1 MKMTNN
7 EIYTTANQLVA
18 VFNDDTQR
26 LPIKINFY
34 LQKNKKTLVAL
45 AQDIEAARM
54 EIAKSYGT
62 LSEAQDQ
69 YIIPPENMEKAQKE
83 LNDLFDLEQEVPIGK
98 ISIDKIDEDLV
109 LSAGQMDALMFMI
122 DG

>member
-7 EIYTTANQLVA
+7 EIYTTANQLIA
-18 VFNDDTQR
+18 AFNDNTQR

-34 LQKNKKTLVAL
+34 LQKNKKILVAL

-54 EIAKSYGT
+54 EIARSYGT
-62 LSEAQDQ
+62 LNEAQDQ
-69 YIIPPENMEKAQKE
+69 YIVPPENMEKAQKE
-83 LNDLFDLEQEVPIGK
+83 LDDLFDLEQDVPISK

>member
-1 MKMTNN
+1 MRMTNN

>member
-83 LNDLFDLEQEVPIGK
+83 LNDLFDLE
-98 ISIDKIDEDLV
+98 
-109 LSAGQMDALMFMI
+109 
-122 DG
+122 

>member
-1 MKMTNN
+1 
-7 EIYTTANQLVA
+7 
-18 VFNDDTQR
+18 
-26 LPIKINFY
+26 
-34 LQKNKKTLVAL
+34 
-45 AQDIEAARM
+45 
-54 EIAKSYGT
+54 
-62 LSEAQDQ
+62 
-69 YIIPPENMEKAQKE
+69 MEKAQKE

>member
-1 MKMTNN
+1 MRMTNN

-83 LNDLFDLEQEVPIGK
+83 LNDLFDLEQEVPVGK

>member
-1 MKMTNN
+1 MRMTNN

-98 ISIDKIDEDLV
+98 ININKIDEDLV

>member
-18 VFNDDTQR
+18 AFNDDTQR

-54 EIAKSYGT
+54 EIARSYGT

-69 YIIPPENMEKAQKE
+69 YTIPPENMEKAQKE

>member
-18 VFNDDTQR
+18 AFNDDTQR

-54 EIAKSYGT
+54 EIARSYGT
-62 LSEAQDQ
+62 LSEAKDQ

-83 LNDLFDLEQEVPIGK
+83 LNDLFDLEQDVPIDK

>member
-18 VFNDDTQR
+18 AFNDDTQR

-54 EIAKSYGT
+54 EIARSYGT

-83 LNDLFDLEQEVPIGK
+83 LNDLFELEQDVPIGK

>member
-18 VFNDDTQR
+18 AFNDDTQR

-54 EIAKSYGT
+54 EIAKAYGT

>member
-18 VFNDDTQR
+18 AFNDDTQR

-54 EIAKSYGT
+54 EIARSYGT
-62 LSEAQDQ
+62 LSEAKDQ

-83 LNDLFDLEQEVPIGK
+83 LNDLFDLEQDVPIDK
-98 ISIDKIDEDLV
+98 ISIDKIDECRSGL
-109 LSAGQMDALMFMI
+109 
-122 DG
+122 

>member
-18 VFNDDTQR
+18 AFNDNTQR

-54 EIAKSYGT
+54 EIARSYGT
-62 LSEAQDQ
+62 LNEAKDQ

>member
-18 VFNDDTQR
+18 AFNDDTQR

>member
-18 VFNDDTQR
+18 AFNDNAQR

-54 EIAKSYGT
+54 EIARSYGT

>member
-18 VFNDDTQR
+18 AFNDDTQR

-54 EIAKSYGT
+54 EIARSYGT

>member
-7 EIYTTANQLVA
+7 EIYTMANQLVA

>member
-7 EIYTTANQLVA
+7 EIYTTANQLIA
-18 VFNDDTQR
+18 AFNDNTQR

-54 EIAKSYGT
+54 EIAQSYGT
-62 LSEAQDQ
+62 LNEAQNQ
-69 YIIPPENMEKAQKE
+69 YIVPPENMEKAQKE
-83 LNDLFDLEQEVPIGK
+83 LDDLFDLEQDVPISK